1 MLLAHGVGTRSD
13 LPIPATLAA
22 VGAGLAVVISFAVLA
37 LRWRTA
43 RPDGATAGLPLPAS
57 IAAVLDSLLLRQI
70 LRVAGLFAATAVV
83 VIGLLGPEDPS
94 DNVAPW
100 ALYVTFWVGLVPASL
115 LLGPVWRLLNPLR
128 LLHAIA
134 ARAAGI
140 DPDKGLRRL
149 PDRIG
154 CWPAVAS
161 LGLFTWLELVHPD
174 PANPRLVAVFVLGY
188 SAVHVC
194 AALVFGRSWFD
205 RGDGFEVYSTL
216 LGSLAPLGRRADGR
230 LVLRNPIDGL
240 GSVPAV
246 PGLAAVVVVLVGST
260 AFDGLSRTSFWA
272 ASVPDGLLWGT
283 AGLAIATVA
292 VAALYLAAT
301 RRPDPRPGPGRAP
314 LPASFA
320 PTLVPIA
327 AGYAIA
333 HYFSLLLFDGQLTV
347 ILAGDPLGNGADLF
361 GAAGR
366 AVDYAVVS
374 TTTIALV
381 QLSAIVVGHL
391 VATVTAHDR
400 SLRMFPAPIATRVQ
414 YPLLLAM
421 VALTCGAVGL
431 GFAP

>member
-13 LPIPATLAA
+13 LPVPAELAA

-43 RPDGATAGLPLPAS
+43 RPDGTTAGRPLPGP
-57 IAAVLDSLLLRQI
+57 IAAVLDSSLPRLA
-70 LRVAGLFAATAVV
+70 LRVAGLLAATAVV
-83 VIGLLGPEDPS
+83 VIGLFGPDDPS

-128 LLHAIA
+128 LLHVLV
-134 ARAAGI
+134 ARVARI

-149 PDRIG
+149 PDGIG
-154 CWPAVAS
+154 IWPAAAS
-161 LGLFTWLELVHPD
+161 LGVFVWLELAHPD
-174 PANPRLVAVFVLGY
+174 PANPRLVAAFVLGY
-188 SAVHVC
+188 SAVHVV

-246 PGLAAVVVVLVGST
+246 PGLVAVVVVLVGST

-272 ASVPDGLLWGT
+272 AAVPDGPAWRT
-283 AGLAIATVA
+283 AGLVIATAAVA
-292 VAALYLAAT
+292 VLYLAAT
-301 RRPDPRPGPGRAP
+301 RRPDPGPGTGRAP
-314 LPASFA
+314 LPAGYA
-320 PTLVPIA
+320 PTLIPIA

-333 HYFSLLLFDGQLTV
+333 HYFSLLLFDGQLTI
-347 ILAGDPLGNGADLF
+347 ILASDPLGNGTDLF
-361 GAAGR
+361 GTANR
-366 AVDYAVVS
+366 TVDYAVVG

-381 QLSAIVVGHL
+381 QLGAIVIGHL
-391 VATVTAHDR
+391 VATVSAHDR

-414 YPLLLAM
+414 YPLLAAM

-431 GFAP
+431 VFAP